1 MTNLHAAGVENP
13 FYQPCHTHVLNPKSI
28 TMEELYGGINKLTLE
43 WSDGLMA
50 MTVRSCVQV
59 GRSEGF
65 EFNIVTGRGRNQ
77 VYSDNVYRYVE
88 V

>member
-1 MTNLHAAGVENP
+1 MQSQSYYINSFPYNDWYIFLVQVLKETLTNLHAAGEKNP

-50 MTVRSCVQV
+50 MTVRACVQV
-59 GRSEGF
+59 
-65 EFNIVTGRGRNQ
+65 RGL
-77 VYSDNVYRYVE
+77 
-88 V
+88 